1 MEPINKFFPDLM
13 QMPFVRAGFILVG
26 SMVAALLARLIFTRL
41 ILSWSAKTRTDV
53 DNRLADVLHG
63 PVVYS
68 IILAGIALA
77 IVDLNFKPSVNFIAL
92 GIVKT
97 LAVIIWGRAALW
109 VGTILLEVLSRQ
121 VDRVSWIQPKTLP
134 LFEIVMKVVVIG
146 GSIYFIFIAWHINVT
161 SWIASAGIVGIAVGF
176 AAKDTLANLFAG
188 VFILADT
195 PYKIGDFIILED
207 VIRGQVTDIG
217 IRSTRLLTRDD
228 VEVTVPNAVI
238 ANSMIINETGGPDQK
253 TRLRVK
259 TSVAYGSDV
268 DKVSELMNSCVKDV
282 DHISAHPEPRVRFR
296 EFGDSGLLFELLVWV
311 DKPLYKGS
319 VLDRLNTLIYKRFN
333 EEGIEI
339 PYPKQD
345 VYIKQMPKTTRTFPD
360 QSRE

>member
-1 MEPINKFFPDLM
+1 MEQISKIFFDLL
-13 QMPFVRAGFILVG
+13 QIPAVRVGFILAG
-26 SMVAALLARLIFTRL
+26 SMVVALFARLVFFRL
-41 ILSWSAKTRTDV
+41 ILSWSKKTRTDV

-68 IILAGIALA
+68 IILAGIAFA
-77 IVDLNFKPSVNFIAL
+77 IADLNFKPSVNFITL

-97 LAVIIWGRAALW
+97 LAVIIWGRAGLRIGA
-109 VGTILLEVLSRQ
+109 ILLEALSRQ

-134 LFEIVMKVVVIG
+134 MFEIVMKVVVVVG
-146 GSIYFIFIAWHINVT
+146 AFYFAFIAWDINVT
-161 SWIASAGIVGIAVGF
+161 SLVASAGIVGIAFGF

-207 VIRGQVTDIG
+207 VVRGQVTDIG

-228 VEVTVPNAVI
+228 VEVTVPNSVI
-238 ANSMIINETGGPDQK
+238 ANSMVINETGGPDQK

-268 DKVSELMNSCVKDV
+268 DKVSELMRSCVKDV
-282 DHISAHPEPRVRFR
+282 DHISAQPGPRVRFR

-311 DKPLYKGS
+311 DKPLYKGL
-319 VLDRLNTLIYKRFN
+319 VLDRLNTLIYQKFN

-339 PYPKQD
+339 PYSKQD
-345 VYIKQMPKTTRTFPD
+345 VYIKQMPKTTRRFPD
-360 QSRE
+360 Q

>member
-1 MEPINKFFPDLM
+1 MEQISKIFSDLM
-13 QMPFVRAGFILVG
+13 QIPYVRVGFILAG
-26 SMVAALLARLIFTRL
+26 SMVAALFARFVFFRL
-41 ILSWSAKTRTDV
+41 ILSWSKKTKTDV
-53 DNRLADVLHG
+53 DNQIADVLHG

-68 IILAGIALA
+68 IILAGIAFA
-77 IVDLNFKPSVNFIAL
+77 IADLNFKPSINFITI

-97 LAVIIWGRAALW
+97 LAVIIWGRAVLRISA
-109 VGTILLEVLSRQ
+109 VLLEALSRQ

-134 LFEIVMKVVVIG
+134 MFEIVMKVVVVVG
-146 GSIYFIFIAWHINVT
+146 AFYFAFIAWDINVT
-161 SWIASAGIVGIAVGF
+161 SLVASAGIVGIALGF

-238 ANSMIINETGGPDQK
+238 ANSMVINETGGPDQK

-259 TSVAYGSDV
+259 ISVAYGSDV
-268 DKVSELMNSCVKDV
+268 DKVSELMKSCVKDV
-282 DHISAHPEPRVRFR
+282 DHISAQPEPRVRFR
-296 EFGDSGLLFELLVWV
+296 EFGDSGLLFEFLVWV
-311 DKPLYKGS
+311 DKPLYKGF
-319 VLDRLNTLIYKRFN
+319 VLDRLNTLIYKKFN
-333 EEGIEI
+333 EEGVEI

-345 VYIKQMPKTTRTFPD
+345 VYIKQMPKTTRKFPD
-360 QSRE
+360 Q

>member
-1 MEPINKFFPDLM
+1 MSVQN
-13 QMPFVRAGFILVG
+13 V
-26 SMVAALLARLIFTRL
+26 VAIGRSLNFARLVFFRL
-41 ILSWSAKTRTDV
+41 ILSWSKKTKTDV

-68 IILAGIALA
+68 IILAGIAFA
-77 IVDLNFKPSVNFIAL
+77 VADLNFKPSVNFIAL

-97 LAVIIWGRAALW
+97 LAVIIWGRAALRI
-109 VGTILLEVLSRQ
+109 GAILLEALSRQ

-134 LFEIVMKVVVIG
+134 MFEIVMKVVVVVG
-146 GSIYFIFIAWHINVT
+146 AFYFAFVAWGINVT
-161 SWIASAGIVGIAVGF
+161 SLVASAGIVGIAVGF

-207 VIRGQVTDIG
+207 RVRGVVTDIG

-238 ANSMIINETGGPDQK
+238 ANSMVINETGGPDQK

-268 DKVSELMNSCVKDV
+268 DKVSELMKSCVKDV
-282 DHISAHPEPRVRFR
+282 DHISAQPEPRVRFR

-311 DKPLYKGS
+311 DKPLYKGL

-345 VYIKQMPKTTRTFPD
+345 VYIKQMPKTTRTFTD
-360 QSRE
+360 Q

>member
-1 MEPINKFFPDLM
+1 MEQISKIFFDLL
-13 QMPFVRAGFILVG
+13 QIPVVRAGFILAG
-26 SMVAALLARLIFTRL
+26 SMAAALLVRLVFTRL
-41 ILSWSAKTRTDV
+41 ILSWSKKTKTGV
-53 DNRLADVLHG
+53 DNQLADVFHG

-68 IILAGIALA
+68 IILAGIALV
-77 IVDLNFKPSVNFIAL
+77 IVDLNFKPTVNFIAT

-97 LAVIIWGRAALW
+97 FAVIIWGRAAMQT
-109 VGTILLEVLSRQ
+109 GTILLEILSRQ

-134 LFEIVMKVVVIG
+134 LFEIVLKVVVIG
-146 GSIYFIFIAWHINVT
+146 GSLYFAFIAWHINVT
-161 SWIASAGIVGIAVGF
+161 SWIASAGIMGIAVGF

-195 PYKIGDFIILED
+195 PYKIGDFIILEER
-207 VIRGQVTDIG
+207 IRGVVTDIG

-238 ANSMIINETGGPDQK
+238 ANSMIINESGGPYQK

-282 DHISAHPEPRVRFR
+282 DHISVHPEPRVRFR
-296 EFGDSGLLFELLVWV
+296 EFGDFGLLFELLVWV

-319 VLDRLNTLIYKRFN
+319 VLHRLNTLIYKKFN

-345 VYIKQMPKTTRTFPD
+345 VYIKQMPEMTRTF
-360 QSRE
+360 SRSEP